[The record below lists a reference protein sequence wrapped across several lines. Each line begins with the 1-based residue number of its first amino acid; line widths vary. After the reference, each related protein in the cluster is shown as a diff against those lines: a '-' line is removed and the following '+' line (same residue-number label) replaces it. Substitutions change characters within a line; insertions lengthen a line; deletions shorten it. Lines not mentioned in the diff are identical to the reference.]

1 MMKSIQQLK
10 ETLQQ
15 ELKMYKDVLDMAKE
29 KTDILKK
36 AELKKLEEITQKEQQ
51 YIRTMGTF
59 EKIRR
64 SIFVNISE
72 EMGISQLSSVS
83 ELLLYLEAQE
93 VEEIDTIRNDLLDTI
108 GKLAEVNQ
116 FNEKIIQ
123 HNLEYVNFNIELMT
137 SSQEFGNN
145 YGEKDLGTGKSIASL
160 LDVKV

>member
-145 YGEKDLGTGKSIASL
+145 YGEKDSGTRKPITSI